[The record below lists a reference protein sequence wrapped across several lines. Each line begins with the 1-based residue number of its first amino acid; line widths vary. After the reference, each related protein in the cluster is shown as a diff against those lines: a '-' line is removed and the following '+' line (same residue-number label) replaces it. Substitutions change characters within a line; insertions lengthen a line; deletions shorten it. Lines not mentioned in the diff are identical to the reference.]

1 MPTLFPPHVTAS
13 HVPKAQRTRI
23 VSRAF
28 LGAIGCSVWLLGLMF
43 WAVVLHHATAGL
55 HGTAWQRVTLPV
67 DPTWEAIG
75 WGGLTVAALL
85 AAWKQPSETF
95 LTLLLSITTLILG
108 GLTYLGFGMQLAY
121 PIWQPMGPVMLV
133 AGFMGTV
140 RLLWCDAQLRQLRV
154 LWLMMQQGMATA
166 FNVDPSTLGPDGL
179 PLPPPEPVRQDLT
192 VMFVDLRNFTTMAEH
207 LPAPEMIDLLN
218 EFYSL
223 VNETVSANGGFVN
236 KYLGD
241 GVLVLFGV
249 NAHGHVT
256 TADHPEQAVRSSL
269 LLLGRLNEMAKRW
282 EQERFLKIA
291 AGISLHTGRALVGC
305 FGTANTRE
313 INVVGDTVNLC
324 SRLQDINKQMKTHF
338 ILTEDTVSRLI
349 PSDPLRL
356 CLVGL
361 GEVTVRGRDSKVR
374 VYSLPHSMAPKSR
387 TVPVSNNALSQK
399 TTAAPMI
406 YQPGRA
412 AAPTPPPA
420 TGQQRF

>member
-1 MPTLFPPHVTAS
+1 MPTSFPPLVNTPQ
-13 HVPKAQRTRI
+13 VPTAQRTRI

-28 LGAIGCSVWLLGLMF
+28 LGAIGCSVWLLGLML
-43 WAVVLHHATAGL
+43 WAVVLHHATAEL
-55 HGTAWQRVTLPV
+55 HGAAWHRVVLPV
-67 DPTWEAIG
+67 DPAWEAIG

-85 AAWKQPSETF
+85 SVWKQPSETF
-95 LTLLLSITTLILG
+95 LTMLLSVATLILG
-108 GLTYLGFGMQLAY
+108 GLTYLGFGMHLSY
-121 PIWQPMGPVMLV
+121 PIWQPLGPVMLV

-140 RLLWCDAQLRQLRV
+140 RLLWSDAQLRQLRV
-154 LWLMMQQGMATA
+154 LWLMMQQGMATVL
-166 FNVDPSTLGPDGL
+166 NVDPATLGPDGL

-223 VNETVSANGGFVN
+223 VNETVTANGGFVN

-305 FGTANTRE
+305 FGSANTRE

-387 TVPVSNNALSQK
+387 TVPTTNNALSQK
-399 TTAAPMI
+399 TTAPI
-406 YQPGRA
+406 LYQPGRS
-412 AAPTPPPA
+412 TTSLPPP
-420 TGQQRF
+420 GQKRLSP